1 MKVLDE
7 LLKLTLLSLHQK
19 FRPLYFHYFLLNFFY
34 YTQTFHFFFLY
45 KRGLYKSWKEL
56 LHNFISFVSLIL
68 CLQLLLYRRQRLRQ
82 IISAADYL
90 ISYLIPDF
98 AMHVNFSFHMKENT
112 RLNTKSCLSLNRINH
127 TFDRLDWSYI
137 LLTRNKNC

>member
-19 FRPLYFHYFLLNFFY
+19 FRPLYFHYFLLIFFY

-82 IISAADYL
+82 IISAAPRRKGRALKDIYSTKQKL
-90 ISYLIPDF
+90 KVAISSEPVKGKFKYW
-98 AMHVNFSFHMKENT
+98 STWKGKESEAKKE
-112 RLNTKSCLSLNRINH
+112 RL
-127 TFDRLDWSYI
+127 
-137 LLTRNKNC
+137 